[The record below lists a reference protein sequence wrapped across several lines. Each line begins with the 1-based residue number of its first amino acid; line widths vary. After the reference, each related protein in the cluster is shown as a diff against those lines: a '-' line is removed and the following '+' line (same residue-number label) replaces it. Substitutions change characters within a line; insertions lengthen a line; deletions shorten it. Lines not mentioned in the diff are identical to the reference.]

1 VATKVMSQVKSQLQM
16 WVGARKRFSDID
28 AATWSAE
35 LQKLWISVYQFEM
48 KNAEIWSEKN
58 HNEAARYKEVLSAL
72 QIKVSA
78 EIEQMAQ

>member
-1 VATKVMSQVKSQLQM
+1 MSQVKSQLQM